1 MNLTNLNEQQKKA
14 VLKKDGP
21 LLVLAGAGSGKTK
34 VLTTKVAY
42 LIEQGVNP
50 NNILAIT
57 FTNKAAKE
65 MKERISNL
73 IDTNSIQISTF
84 HSFGLKI
91 IRENYELLGY
101 NKNFTIIDSEDSN
114 SIIKKILKDLNISEN
129 FKVVK
134 SIISSN
140 KNELITPIDYIKYVQ
155 TEFDEMIL
163 KVYERYEKK
172 LKKNNCIDF
181 DDLLLLP
188 IMLFRKYPDTLKKYQ
203 EKYKYVLIDEYQD
216 TNQAQYLMAKMISSK
231 YKNICV
237 VGDDSQSI
245 YSWRG
250 SNYKNILNFEKDYPN
265 CEVILLEQNYRSTKK
280 IIESSNTLIKH
291 NKIRKDKNLWTLN
304 EDGEDITYFQ
314 ATNEIDEARYV
325 VNEINKLIDKNEK
338 LGEIA
343 ILYRTNA
350 QSQNFEK
357 ELLLSNIP
365 YKIVG
370 SFYFYNR
377 KEIKD
382 LMAYLK
388 LIYNSLDDNSLL
400 RIINV
405 PKRKIGKVTIDNLI
419 NKANL
424 ENKSIYEIIDNG
436 KELEFK
442 KLIEHFKEIKDDLT
456 LTQLVDLILNETGLK
471 EEIKKSNEL
480 ESELRLEN
488 LEEFKTITSQFEE
501 KYGIISLE
509 EFLSEISLVSD
520 VSEYKNNN
528 DAVTLMTVHLAKG
541 LEFDNVFVVG
551 LEEGLF
557 PHFNAKDNN
566 EIEEERRL
574 LYVAITRAK
583 KKLYLVN
590 ALRRTLYGISKNTII
605 SRFIK
610 EINIKTEKNQ
620 SKLEEVV
627 DNNVLCE
634 IGEHIKFEPYG
645 EGVIV
650 SIKDKILTVAFSH
663 PYGIKTLIK
672 GHKKI
677 RKV

>member
-627 DNNVLCE
+627 DNNVLYE